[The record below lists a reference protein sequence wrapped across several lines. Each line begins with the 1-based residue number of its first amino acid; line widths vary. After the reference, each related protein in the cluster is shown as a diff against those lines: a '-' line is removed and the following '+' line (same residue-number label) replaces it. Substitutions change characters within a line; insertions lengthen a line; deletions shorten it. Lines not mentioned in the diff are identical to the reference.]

1 MSFSCSNCE
10 RQTKYSCI
18 TCGKSVCVRS
28 ECSIPEVNEEAIGW
42 QPNKRVGYC
51 LKCALCTEKLVKD
64 CQSEVDDKDHGQRDL
79 TTCIREE
86 EEEEESDFIEEGEMV
101 SSECGKRKKRIGRR
115 ATWKEDHI
123 TDMVNIIVND
133 DQLVKK
139 LIFCNTKKAS
149 NTEAYEML
157 RKRLNVEYNK
167 TTGSDF
173 PFQVQQMRNKFKSC
187 ISTCKQI
194 CMTMKTA
201 SGIERFVEERGYGK
215 WFDLLYVLVKTR
227 DSCQRENA
235 CEPSVHIGNVDKQ
248 DTSKNDQEVDG
259 DDDDCASTSSSLM
272 DSSGEVP
279 SKGKRFLA
287 KKPASKRAKTE
298 QMAKAVELLQ
308 STIENDPTKELLQI
322 LREDMKQS
330 REQEMR
336 YFQLM
341 CGLLTPNSNPNMQ
354 PHGNFHPYSSSYSD
368 DFHHQSH
375 NFAQQSVSNPR
386 ASSSHPSTP
395 SFGYTPLMSSA
406 PKNDE
411 QSLLHHVQSTMT
423 SQGQSGVSQ
432 LYQF

>member
-1 MSFSCSNCE
+1 MALWRKSLSFSCSNCE

-18 TCGKSVCVRS
+18 KCGKSVCVRS
-28 ECSIPEVNEEAIGW
+28 ECLIPEVNEEAIGW

-51 LKCALCTEKLVKD
+51 LKCA
-64 CQSEVDDKDHGQRDL
+64 
-79 TTCIREE
+79 
-86 EEEEESDFIEEGEMV
+86 
-101 SSECGKRKKRIGRR
+101 
-115 ATWKEDHI
+115 
-123 TDMVNIIVND
+123 
-133 DQLVKK
+133 K

-149 NTEAYEML
+149 NTEAYEMV

-187 ISTCKQI
+187 ISSCKQI

-215 WFDLLYVLVKTR
+215 WFDLLYVLVNTR

-248 DTSKNDQEVDG
+248 DTSKNDQAVDG
-259 DDDDCASTSSSLM
+259 DDD
-272 DSSGEVP
+272 EFP

-341 CGLLTPNSNPNMQ
+341 CG
-354 PHGNFHPYSSSYSD
+354 
-368 DFHHQSH
+368 
-375 NFAQQSVSNPR
+375 
-386 ASSSHPSTP
+386 
-395 SFGYTPLMSSA
+395 
-406 PKNDE
+406 
-411 QSLLHHVQSTMT
+411 
-423 SQGQSGVSQ
+423 
-432 LYQF
+432 